1 MMTSTPRHRIT
12 DLNLLPISLEIGNST
27 SDLINWGFI
36 EPRPWRNYLHTHSF
50 FEVCYAFQGRGVF
63 RILDLET
70 PVEAG
75 HLFIAKPGERHEII
89 SSDHDPLGIYFW
101 AYTLARPRD
110 CGLDAAAV
118 DALLMAFMSANC
130 WVSDRVPTLQSTLDL
145 LVGEIVRQ
153 DVGYADAIQGLVLKV
168 LLDTCRSV
176 VPTLLA
182 ADAPPQPRQS
192 AATAT
197 ARHIATYLQDNY
209 SRPILI
215 RDVAAQVHLSER
227 HCNRLFRAT
236 MGVSIADYLTAL
248 RMDVASRLLLEQ
260 RLSIK
265 EVAHATGY
273 PDTRYFT
280 TLFHRRMGLPPA
292 TFRRLNGTQVLREP

>member
-1 MMTSTPRHRIT
+1 MSTFPPRHRIT
-12 DLNLLPISLEIGNST
+12 DLNLLPLSIEIGS
-27 SDLINWGFI
+27 SSGDLLHWGYI

-50 FEVCYAFQGRGVF
+50 FGVCYAFQGQGVF
-63 RILDLET
+63 RVLDMEL
-70 PVEAG
+70 PVQAG
-75 HLFIAKPGERHEII
+75 EMFIAKPGEPHEII

-110 CGLDAAAV
+110 HGSGGTSI
-118 DALLMAFMSANC
+118 DALLTVFMSANC
-130 WVSDRVPTLQSTLDL
+130 WVSSRVPALQPTLDL
-145 LVGEIVRQ
+145 LVEEIVRQ
-153 DVGYADAIQGLVLKV
+153 DVGYEEAIRGLVLKL

-176 VPTLLA
+176 VPALIP
-182 ADAPPQPRQS
+182 ADALPQPRQS
-192 AATAT
+192 PAEMTALQ
-197 ARHIATYLQDNY
+197 ISTYLHDNY

-227 HCNRLFRAT
+227 HSNRLFRTT
-236 MGVSIADYLTAL
+236 MGVSIAEYLTAL
-248 RMDVASRLLLEQ
+248 RMDVAARLLLER

-280 TLFHRRMGLPPA
+280 TLFHRRMGVPPA
-292 TFRRLNGTQVLREP
+292 GFRRLNGTQVLSEP